1 MLAEKLSVDVDY
13 LLGADEEFII
23 SAVEKYGFRG
33 AKQAGEVIAG
43 FFDLCAGGALS
54 EEDKDAVMRALQDIL
69 GIQGPKVKK
78 YTPKKYKAE

>member
-43 FFDLCAGGALS
+43 FSDLCAGGALS
-54 EEDKDAVMRALQDIL
+54 EEDKDAVMRALRIYL
-69 GIQGPKVKK
+69 GF
-78 YTPKKYKAE
+78 KARK